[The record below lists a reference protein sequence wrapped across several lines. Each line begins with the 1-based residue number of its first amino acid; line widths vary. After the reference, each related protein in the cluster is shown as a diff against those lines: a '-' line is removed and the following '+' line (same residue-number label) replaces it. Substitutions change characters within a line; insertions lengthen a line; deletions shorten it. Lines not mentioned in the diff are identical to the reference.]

1 MVEQVIEVIDSDFAQ
16 GHLEKL
22 FAAIIDAFTTS
33 PTERLRDVLDKEEQ
47 GPRKP
52 SVFFKALKNKV
63 VNMNVSDDV
72 VYDRWLCKLSIS
84 IQSAVVG
91 AKALP
96 NMTLDNLLQL
106 ADNIYEHLSTTG
118 QQVSAVHHHNN
129 NRNRSH
135 SRDHRHRHHRHR
147 SPSRGRSPSA
157 SRYNEGGRWCYNHF
171 TYRDK
176 ANKCDTGSDVSVI
189 AIKNAKRY
197 LSSSS
202 GHHHQ
207 HPQHYQNWLYAANG
221 TQIRTFGQ
229 TQLNLNLGLRR
240 AFAFNFHIAETQNNI
255 IGADFLAQYHLCPDL
270 HARRLLDAETLLSRP
285 LKLRNCKVLAV
296 NGLPNFALVEMQ
308 PGVRIVCRVDSKSVR
323 PLQVPKDLF
332 TAEYVY
338 VRKDATNTPLG
349 LLKTGPFKVLSRTAD
364 NVQIQTQHGPDMV
377 AWHRT
382 SPAHMDKNVRFN
394 IPRKRGRPR
403 KDSS

>member
-1 MVEQVIEVIDSDFAQ
+1 MSGEDQRARQLRKGFIPEPPPKKASQPKKKETTTTKDSSPAATEQPAAKHPLTEPPAARDSGNESLLDPSIAAPPSSSSSDNMGDNNNKQSPSTDSSSSAYKVPAFIEKSPTAWVRLCKAQFTLLGITDEEAQYNRVLAGLPSKLMVEQVIEVIDSDFAQ

-47 GPRKP
+47 GTRKP

-72 VYDRWLCKLSIS
+72 VYDRWLCKLSIP

-118 QQVSAVHHHNN
+118 QQVSAVHHHNNN

-176 ANKCDTGSDVSVI
+176 ANKCGRPG
-189 AIKNAKRY
+189 NC
-197 LSSSS
+197 
-202 GHHHQ
+202 
-207 HPQHYQNWLYAANG
+207 
-221 TQIRTFGQ
+221 TFQ
-229 TQLNLNLGLRR
+229 S
-240 AFAFNFHIAETQNNI
+240 
-255 IGADFLAQYHLCPDL
+255 QY
-270 HARRLLDAETLLSRP
+270 
-285 LKLRNCKVLAV
+285 
-296 NGLPNFALVEMQ
+296 
-308 PGVRIVCRVDSKSVR
+308 
-323 PLQVPKDLF
+323 
-332 TAEYVY
+332 
-338 VRKDATNTPLG
+338 
-349 LLKTGPFKVLSRTAD
+349 
-364 NVQIQTQHGPDMV
+364 
-377 AWHRT
+377 
-382 SPAHMDKNVRFN
+382 
-394 IPRKRGRPR
+394 KRGP
-403 KDSS
+403 KN